1 VNRKNT
7 HNSSVKSNV
16 LEYRESEVDDDLA
29 YKYYKKKMGVMDID
43 ELDNSDDESSQK
55 YVQNNQKDEYSDD
68 EFDQQV
74 DFISYDLK

>member
-1 VNRKNT
+1 
-7 HNSSVKSNV
+7 
-16 LEYRESEVDDDLA
+16 
-29 YKYYKKKMGVMDID
+29 MDID